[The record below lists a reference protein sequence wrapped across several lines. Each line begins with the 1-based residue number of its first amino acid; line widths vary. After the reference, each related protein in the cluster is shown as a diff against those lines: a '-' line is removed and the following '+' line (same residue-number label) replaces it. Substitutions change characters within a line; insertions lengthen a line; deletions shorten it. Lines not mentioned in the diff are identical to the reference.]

1 MSPLLLAFIAAAV
14 AGFSRGYAA
23 FGTAM
28 IYVPLI
34 TIAYDARTAVVT
46 LFLIDLLPAVPL
58 IWRAAPR
65 CDRSAMLWMGIG
77 GLAASPFGVAI
88 LLVAEPM
95 DSQLILGVVLLTA
108 VSIMILRP
116 SLHFHTTRLNGIL
129 AGAASGFAG
138 GICGIYGPPAMIYL
152 LGRKA
157 EAQRIRADAI
167 IFLTVE
173 SLILGATYLGYSI
186 YTRWDLELSLLLLPA
201 YGLATW
207 CGARMFSHTGEAVYR
222 RFMLSALW
230 LISVLLTG
238 RAAYALLF

>member
-1 MSPLLLAFIAAAV
+1 MSPLPLAFIAAAV

-46 LFLIDLLPAVPL
+46 LFLVDLVPAVPL
-58 IWRAAPR
+58 LWRAAPQ
-65 CDRSAMLWMGIG
+65 CDRSAMLWMGVG
-77 GLAASPFGVAI
+77 ALAASPFGVAI
-88 LLVAEPM
+88 LLVAKPM
-95 DSQLILGVVLLTA
+95 DSQLILGTVLLA
-108 VSIMILRP
+108 VVSTMILRP
-116 SLHFHTTRLNGIL
+116 GLQIRASWLNGVL
-129 AGAASGFAG
+129 AGVASGFAG

-157 EAQRIRADAI
+157 EAHRIRADAI
-167 IFLTVE
+167 IFLTAE
-173 SLILGATYLGYSI
+173 SLVLGATYLGFGI

-222 RFMLSALW
+222 RFMLSVLW
-230 LISVLLTG
+230 LMSVFLIG
-238 RAAYALLF
+238 RAAYELFF

>member
-65 CDRSAMLWMGIG
+65 CDRSVMLWMGIG
-77 GLAASPFGVAI
+77 ALAASPFGVAI

-95 DSQLILGVVLLTA
+95 DSQLILGIVLLAA
-108 VSIMILRP
+108 VSTMILRP
-116 SLHFHTTRLNGIL
+116 GLHFRTTRLNGAL

-157 EAQRIRADAI
+157 EAHRTRADAI
-167 IFLTVE
+167 VFLTVE

-207 CGARMFSHTGEAVYR
+207 CGARMFSHTREAAYR
-222 RFMLSALW
+222 RFMLSLLW
-230 LISVLLTG
+230 
-238 RAAYALLF
+238 

>member
-1 MSPLLLAFIAAAV
+1 MSPLLLAFVAAAV

-58 IWRAAPR
+58 LWRAAPH

-77 GLAASPFGVAI
+77 ALAASPFGVAI

-95 DSQLILGVVLLTA
+95 DSQLILGTVLLAA
-108 VSIMILRP
+108 VSTMILRP
-116 SLHFHTTRLNGIL
+116 GFHFHTTRLNGVL

-138 GICGIYGPPAMIYL
+138 GVCGIYGPPAMIYL

-157 EAQRIRADAI
+157 EAHRIRADAI

-173 SLILGATYLGYSI
+173 SLVLGATYLGYGI
-186 YTRWDLELSLLLLPA
+186 YTWWDLELSLLLLPA

-222 RFMLSALW
+222 RSMLFVLW
-230 LISVLLTG
+230 LISVLLVG
-238 RAAYALLF
+238 RAAYEFLF

>member
-1 MSPLLLAFIAAAV
+1 MSPLLLAFIAAAI

-46 LFLIDLLPAVPL
+46 LFLIDLLPAAPL

-65 CDRSAMLWMGIG
+65 CDRSAMLWMGLG
-77 GLAASPFGVAI
+77 ALAASPFGVAL

-95 DSQLILGVVLLTA
+95 DSQLILGIVLLAA
-108 VSIMILRP
+108 VSTMILRP
-116 SLHFHTTRLNGIL
+116 GLHFHATRLNGVL
-129 AGAASGFAG
+129 AGVASGFVG

-152 LGRKA
+152 LGRRA
-157 EAQRIRADAI
+157 EAHRVRADAI
-167 IFLTVE
+167 IFLTIE

-186 YTRWDLELSLLLLPA
+186 YTRWDLELSLLLLPV
-201 YGLATW
+201 YGLTTW
-207 CGARMFSHTGEAVYR
+207 FGARMFSHTGEAVYR
-222 RFMLSALW
+222 RFMLYVLW

-238 RAAYALLF
+238 RAAYGLLL

>member
-1 MSPLLLAFIAAAV
+1 MQPLLLALIAAAV

-34 TIAYDARTAVVT
+34 TVAYDARTAVVT
-46 LFLIDLLPAVPL
+46 LFLIDLLPSVPL
-58 IWRAAPR
+58 LWRAAPH
-65 CDRSAMLWMGIG
+65 CDRSAMVWMGIG
-77 GLAASPFGVAI
+77 ALAASPFGVAI

-95 DSQLILGVVLLTA
+95 QSQLILGAVLLAA
-108 VSIMILRP
+108 VTTMILRP
-116 SLHFHTTRLNGIL
+116 GIHVQSTRLNGVL

-157 EAQRIRADAI
+157 EAHRIRANAI

-173 SLILGATYLGYSI
+173 SLVLGATYLGYGI

-201 YGLATW
+201 YGLTTW
-207 CGARMFSHTGEAVYR
+207 FGARMFSRTGEVIYR
-222 RFMLSALW
+222 RLLLALLWVISAL
-230 LISVLLTG
+230 LVG
-238 RAAYALLF
+238 RAAFGLFL

>member
-1 MSPLLLAFIAAAV
+1 MSPLLLAFIAATV

-58 IWRAAPR
+58 LWRAAPR
-65 CDRSAMLWMGIG
+65 CERTVMLWMGIG
-77 GLAASPFGVAI
+77 ALAASPFGVAI

-95 DSQLILGVVLLTA
+95 DSQLILGIVLLAA
-108 VSIMILRP
+108 VSTMIVRP
-116 SLHFHTTRLNGIL
+116 GLHFRTNRLNGVL

-157 EAQRIRADAI
+157 EAHRTRADAI

-207 CGARMFSHTGEAVYR
+207 CGARMFSHIGEAAYR

-238 RAAYALLF
+238 RAAYNLLF